1 MSRSYARQKIKQAL
15 RVAEGDTKQ
24 ASRDIIELCV
34 RDHEFLLG
42 LTEPFLR
49 GIIGH
54 ALKGAG
60 ELKPGEGAEKAK
72 REVTPKVLEVEEMAK
87 ATGLG
92 ADIVKNVLG
101 SGGHKFGTQD
111 RTRSTLGKKTKA
123 SSKHVD
129 ALRAIAEKS
138 KDK

>member
-1 MSRSYARQKIKQAL
+1 MSRSYARQKVKQAL
-15 RVAEGDTKQ
+15 RVSEGDTKQ

-54 ALKGAG
+54 ALKNAGADISDAPG
-60 ELKPGEGAEKAK
+60 AKPKKEAAP
-72 REVTPKVLEVEEMAK
+72 RVLDVEAMGK

-111 RTRSTLGKKTKA
+111 RTRGTLGKKTKA